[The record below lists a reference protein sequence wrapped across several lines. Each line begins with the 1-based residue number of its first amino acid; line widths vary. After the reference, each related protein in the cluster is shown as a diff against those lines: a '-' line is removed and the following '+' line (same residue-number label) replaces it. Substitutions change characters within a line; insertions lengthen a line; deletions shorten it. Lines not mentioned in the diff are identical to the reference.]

1 MSPETLRELIAAR
14 PFVPFTL
21 RLADG
26 RSYDVPH
33 PEFIAISR
41 SGRTAKLS
49 TEEYNGEGTEFLDVF
64 QLLSVSTRDPD
75 AANVPSV
82 GGNGGGPEVTPPSAP
97 Q

>member
-33 PEFIAISR
+33 PEFISISR

-49 TEEYNGEGTEFLDVF
+49 TEEHNGEGTEFLDVF

-75 AANVPSV
+75 TANAAAV
-82 GGNGGGPEVTPPSAP
+82 GGNDPDATPPSTP